1 MKNQGDVPKTMICPA
16 VPSNV
21 FCYYGAPPPGNDN
34 MWKYSYTM
42 SQGVS
47 FSPKYEP
54 SKKEGR
60 PYKMQAFT
68 NPVAIPHIVDG
79 VGVASY
85 DPSKEANINPN
96 IGFTGVSSGRKID
109 YRHSGKVNI
118 LTFGGNVV
126 SVKHLNPSEA
136 GIGNPTKQQ
145 VLK

>member
-1 MKNQGDVPKTMICPA
+1 
-16 VPSNV
+16 
-21 FCYYGAPPPGNDN
+21 
-34 MWKYSYTM
+34 
-42 SQGVS
+42 
-47 FSPKYEP
+47 
-54 SKKEGR
+54 
-60 PYKMQAFT
+60 MQAFT